1 MKKIAL
7 LSSAL
12 LLSVCSI
19 FAQPAEITP
28 EGLTKN
34 PKFRMGLSFSPV
46 FSWLSPNG
54 GDKFV
59 EADGIRLNI
68 GYGLHTDIG
77 LGTSRNYYFSTGV
90 FVLNTGG
97 TLRYTYQDPEN
108 QTFFADR
115 TIDYRFNY
123 INVPLTMMLRTNEIG
138 YTVYFARVGIDN
150 GLKIKSVYNSQD
162 AEIGNNRVL
171 SKEDEDSPDF
181 STIYRAGLHIE
192 GGAEFN
198 LTGTTNVFVSVT
210 WNNGLNNIFSKDAKA
225 WDVVDSKNSRI
236 KGSSNALMLNVGVY
250 F

>member
-77 LGTSRNYYFSTGV
+77 LGTSRNYYFSTGL

-97 TLRYTYQDPEN
+97 TLKYTN
-108 QTFFADR
+108 QYDDNTVSLR

-123 INVPLTMMLRTNEIG
+123 VNIPTTMMMRTNEIG
-138 YTVYFARVGIDN
+138 YTVYFARVGVDN
-150 GLKIKSVYNSQD
+150 GFNIKSTYDTSDLLQD
-162 AEIGNNRVL
+162 GSNRTVV
-171 SKEDEDSPDF
+171 DEDDSP
-181 STIYRAGLHIE
+181 
-192 GGAEFN
+192 
-198 LTGTTNVFVSVT
+198 
-210 WNNGLNNIFSKDAKA
+210 
-225 WDVVDSKNSRI
+225 
-236 KGSSNALMLNVGVY
+236 
-250 F
+250 